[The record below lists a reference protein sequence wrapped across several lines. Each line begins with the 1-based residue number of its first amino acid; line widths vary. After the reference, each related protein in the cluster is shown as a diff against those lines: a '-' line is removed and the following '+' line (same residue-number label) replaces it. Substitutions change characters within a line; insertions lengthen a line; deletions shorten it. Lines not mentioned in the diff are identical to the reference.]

1 MRINI
6 PPKEAVMRHQRVE
19 EPLAAYSAL
28 ANLSSGNKKKMSL
41 SISERLAEAARQLD
55 INLSRAAETGI
66 LQEIKRRR
74 DSAWLDKNLPA
85 IAAYNARLEREG
97 LFGEEHRGF

>member
-1 MRINI
+1 
-6 PPKEAVMRHQRVE
+6 MRHLRVE
-19 EPLAAYSAL
+19 VTHTAYSAL
-28 ANLSSGNKKKMSL
+28 ASLSSGNKKKMSL
-41 SISERLAEAARQLD
+41 SISEALAEAARQLD

-74 DSAWLDKNLPA
+74 DNAWLDKNRPA
-85 IAAYNARLEREG
+85 IAAYNARVERDG

>member
-1 MRINI
+1 MRQQTA
-6 PPKEAVMRHQRVE
+6 KEAC
-19 EPLAAYSAL
+19 ATYSTFAI
-28 ANLSSGNKKKMSL
+28 LSEGNKKKMSL
-41 SISERLAEAARQLD
+41 SISETLAEAARQLD

-74 DSAWLDKNLPA
+74 ESAWLEKNRPA
-85 IAAYNARLEREG
+85 IAAYNDRIEKVG

>member
-1 MRINI
+1 
-6 PPKEAVMRHQRVE
+6 MRHLRAE
-19 EPLAAYSAL
+19 ETLSAYSAL
-28 ANLSSGNKKKMSL
+28 ANLSAGNKKKMSL
-41 SISERLAEAARQLD
+41 SISEPLAEAARQLD

-74 DSAWLDKNLPA
+74 DSAWLDKNRTA
-85 IAAYNARLEREG
+85 IAAYNARVEREG